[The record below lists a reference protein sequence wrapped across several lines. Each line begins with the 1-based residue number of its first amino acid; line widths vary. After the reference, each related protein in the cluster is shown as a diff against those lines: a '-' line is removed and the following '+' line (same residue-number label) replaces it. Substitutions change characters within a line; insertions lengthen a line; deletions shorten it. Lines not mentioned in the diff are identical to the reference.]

1 MLYFL
6 PKTRTRPADPLP
18 KIRNEQE
25 RKKPVLRF
33 DHDGNVNRAIS
44 VIQYIFTYLLYSL
57 QTLPVPELPY
67 GRVKLLLC

>member
-44 VIQYIFTYLLYSL
+44 VILQNIFTKGDL
-57 QTLPVPELPY
+57 ELFSR
-67 GRVKLLLC
+67 GG